1 MQQNHAR
8 KIGVSVD
15 SLTFNFT
22 VINRSKDTD
31 DTLNDTKRRL
41 KVKDL
46 GFDVSSQHFM
56 SIYQHDIMMCVS
68 SPWGFLPRKYFP
80 VLILVGKEF
89 PYFDNKQA
97 GLL

>member
-1 MQQNHAR
+1 M
-8 KIGVSVD
+8 SVD

-56 SIYQHDIMMCVS
+56 SIYQHVREQLLGFS
-68 SPWGFLPRKYFP
+68 SKEIFSRSHFGGEGFSLF
-80 VLILVGKEF
+80 
-89 PYFDNKQA
+89 
-97 GLL
+97 